1 MSTSAGAFEGG
12 ALAVLRI
19 GGADARAFLQGQLSS
34 DLRLVT
40 RDNTQLAAVNTPQ
53 GRVVSLLRVFER
65 SDAICAIL
73 PRSILGVTVERLR
86 KYVLRS
92 KVSLAPADDLAVE
105 PLTGTAARLLG
116 AQPAPEAAPCSA
128 VHREADDVSR
138 LLYLDSVPRAL
149 VIGMRSAVDQ
159 HLQQAGA
166 RAGSWNDWRLAQIM
180 AGEPQVYPATSEH
193 FVAQMLNLDLIGGL
207 SFTKGCYTGQEI
219 IVRTQH
225 LGRIKRRMLR
235 ARHAAADSA
244 PGDKVLDGGA
254 SVGEVV
260 DRATA
265 PDGPVEFLAVMQL
278 AQAQAPQAQLRLGSS
293 VVASLE
299 LPYRVVS

>member
-1 MSTSAGAFEGG
+1 MSASARGFEGG
-12 ALAVLRI
+12 ELAVLRI
-19 GGADARAFLQGQLSS
+19 AGADARAFLQGQLSS

-40 RDNTQLAAVNTPQ
+40 RENTQLAALNTPQ

-65 SDAICAIL
+65 SDAICAVL
-73 PRSILGVTVERLR
+73 PRSILAVTIERLR

-92 KVSLAPADDLAVE
+92 KVSLASADDLVVA
-105 PLTGTAARLLG
+105 PLTSTTARLLG
-116 AQPAPEAAPCSA
+116 AQPATDAAPCSA
-128 VHREADDVSR
+128 KHGEVGDVSC
-138 LLYLDSVPRAL
+138 LLYFDSVPRAL
-149 VIGMRSAVDQ
+149 VIGVPSAVDR

-166 RAGSWNDWRLAQIM
+166 RAGSWNDWRLAQIA
-180 AGEPQVYPATSEH
+180 AGEPQVYSSTSEH
-193 FVAQMLNLDLIGGL
+193 FVAQMLNLDLVGGL

-235 ARHAAADSA
+235 ARHAAAESA
-244 PGDKVLDGGA
+244 PGDKVLGGDT

-265 PDGPVEFLAVMQL
+265 PDGTVEFLAVMQL
-278 AQAQAPQAQLRLGSS
+278 AQATQAQLRLGSS
-293 VVASLE
+293 VVTSLE
-299 LPYRVVS
+299 LPYRVVT